1 MQYTKIKA
9 SCIRAKDRL
18 NRTFL
23 VRPDIDLETLG
34 CVICTG
40 FHAEYEHAFLFHV
53 HKTAYVPESWLDSF
67 NTDFL
72 SMRGRTLSDL
82 GPSFRFTYDT
92 GDNWEFECK
101 VYKRPVDYASDE
113 IAVIIDGA
121 GTGIWED
128 NAWGFDRYL
137 GGEIPPDTSE
147 DLEDI
152 DWYMPWNLDLD
163 QVSDTDMFDLEDEQ
177 DRFNTLL
184 PLDIDTYHEHNPVS
198 SVPYDHT
205 EEDSIWHTFHE
216 YLDDYAPGPQEIRAI
231 FDEFRRVCGVLKEN
245 GELPERFDDLEQ
257 TGADFSDLYFLIYDM
272 PSQLFIEDNEE
283 DIVSY
288 VKELKS
294 MFIFEREEYEELT
307 DSLAVAYNQLK
318 ENKNAQKELDEW
330 REKYPD
336 SFNMYARQVHLYGQI
351 RKLKDAEAL
360 LNKLDIM
367 HMEINDE
374 NFRLFLSAAGFYRL
388 KGSNRKADQLEEQ
401 IERYREQRAEDTDD
415 EDDYDD
421 DDDGFDEEDYDE
433 EDFTDRHM
441 SDMMRRIIISDAD
454 RIFRENME
462 KYRSGMT
469 EETGQAL
476 LEAAARSFL
485 LNRKYW
491 ISTKKNGDPRARR
504 IDGRSYIVLYTDP
517 KAAEKDGVS
526 KPVMSSSSEMMMYS
540 ERQRK
545 HTGYLIDPQ
554 PGSDGFIF
562 REEALMDK
570 LYDLMTVFTDQI
582 IEERKLELQYIGI
595 DDPDIDEDDI
605 PF

>member
-9 SCIRAKDRL
+9 SYIRAKDRL

-53 HKTAYVPESWLDSF
+53 HKTAYVPELWLDSF
-67 NTDFL
+67 QTAFL

-92 GDNWEFECK
+92 GDSWDFECK
-101 VYKRPVDYASDE
+101 VYKRPVMYESEE

-137 GGEIPPDTSE
+137 AGEIPPETSE

-152 DWYMPWNLDLD
+152 EWYMPWNLDLD
-163 QVSDTDMFDLEDEQ
+163 QVSDTDVFDLEDEQ
-177 DRFNTLL
+177 DRFNDLL
-184 PLDIDTYHEHNPVS
+184 PLDIDTYHQHNPVN
-198 SVPYDHT
+198 SVPYDRT

-216 YLDDYAPGPQEIRAI
+216 YLDNYVSSPEEIRVM

-257 TGADFSDLYFLIYDM
+257 TGADFKDLYFLIYDM
-272 PSQLFIEDNEE
+272 PSLLFMENKEE

-288 VKELKS
+288 LKELKS

-336 SFNMYARQVHLYGQI
+336 SFNIYARQVHLYGQT

-374 NFRLFLSAAGFYRL
+374 NFRLFLSAASFYRL

-401 IERYREQRAEDTDD
+401 IERYREQLAEDTDD
-415 EDDYDD
+415 EYEEDDYDD
-421 DDDGFDEEDYDE
+421 DDEDDDEEE
-433 EDFTDRHM
+433 FADRHM

-454 RIFRENME
+454 RSFRENME
-462 KYRSGMT
+462 KYRVGMT
-469 EETGQAL
+469 KETKRAL
-476 LEAAARSFL
+476 LEAAARSFMM
-485 LNRKYW
+485 NRKYW
-491 ISTKKNGDPRARR
+491 ISTKKSGEPKARR
-504 IDGRSYIVLYTDP
+504 IDGRSYLVLYTDP
-517 KAAEKDGVS
+517 ETAEKDGVRE
-526 KPVMSSSSEMMMYS
+526 PVLSSSAQMMMYF
-540 ERQRK
+540 EDQRK
-545 HTGYLIDPQ
+545 HAGYMIDPQ
-554 PGSDGFIF
+554 PGSDGFII
-562 REEALMDK
+562 REKVLMDK
-570 LYDLMTVFTDQI
+570 LQDMMTVLTDQI
-582 IEERKLELQYIGI
+582 IEEHKLELQHLGK